1 MYEGSITLM
10 ATNWEGIGSKSYT
23 LPGIEGG
30 ELTISETDDRLA
42 IRVSITVK
50 PGTLSVL
57 LTAAQFHALCHTDS
71 SYDGL
76 QVREREAAAASE
88 SELPV
93 SLAGL

>member
-1 MYEGSITLM
+1 M

-57 LTAAQFHALCHTDS
+57 LTAAQFHALS
-71 SYDGL
+71 RPVAFAR
-76 QVREREAAAASE
+76 QPVAAAVRGMPS
-88 SELPV
+88 SP
-93 SLAGL
+93 